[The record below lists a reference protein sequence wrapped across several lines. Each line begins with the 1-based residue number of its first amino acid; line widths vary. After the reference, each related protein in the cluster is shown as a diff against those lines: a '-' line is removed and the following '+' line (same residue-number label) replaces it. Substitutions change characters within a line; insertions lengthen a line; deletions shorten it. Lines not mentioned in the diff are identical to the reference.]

1 MPLNDYGEAYC
12 IFKKNIIIIIIFFEV
27 KSSFAW
33 LGNS

>member
-1 MPLNDYGEAYC
+1 MEKHIAFL
-12 IFKKNIIIIIIFFEV
+12 KKNIIIIIIFFEV